1 MTDLKKHIFIIIS
14 ALIIVVGMAVG
25 TVCHFVSDGFF
36 NYGGEFS
43 SYKSIV
49 VTYISPDENDD
60 TIKKAAENAFD
71 GISPYESS
79 FTSLNGGGGEAVFK
93 FLSSTSDEKIEAA
106 VEKINEALGVNGDDY
121 DNLDVAVAHTDD
133 TVTGSSY
140 SLIYASI
147 AVASAAAFQFIYFVF
162 RYKTRAAI
170 SALVACV
177 HNVGVF
183 AALLAIT
190 RVPVGYEAI
199 AIASVLVFVTMTATC
214 ILFDRTRKNFKDEKF
229 AKTDREEVISL
240 SAKES
245 RGMNLSLIVALAV
258 LTVICGV
265 FAAISSLGAVA
276 LAPYAVALIALLS
289 GFYGVVLFTPAVHPL
304 IDGLCEKCVK
314 SRKAPKP
321 ADVATKSEPAQ
332 EK

>member
-43 SYKSIV
+43 SYKSIT
-49 VTYISPDENDD
+49 VTYISPDENDE
-60 TIKKAAENAFD
+60 TIKEIAENSFD
-71 GISPYESS
+71 GVSPYESS
-79 FTSLNGGGGEAVFK
+79 FTSRTDGGGEAVFK
-93 FLSSTSDEKIEAA
+93 FLSSTSDDKINAA
-106 VEKINEALGVNGDDY
+106 VDKINEKLGVNDADY
-121 DNLDVAVAHTDD
+121 DNLDIAVAHTDE
-133 TVTGSSY
+133 TVTGGSY

-177 HNVGVF
+177 HNVGVY

-190 RVPVGYEAI
+190 RVPVGCEAV
-199 AIASVLVFVTMTATC
+199 AIASVLVFVTMNATC
-214 ILFDRTRKNFKDEKF
+214 VFFDRTRKNFKDEKF
-229 AKTDREEVISL
+229 AKTDREEVVAL

-245 RGMNLSLIVALAV
+245 MGINVTLIVALAI
-258 LTVICGV
+258 LTVLCGI

-276 LAPYAVALIALLS
+276 LAPYAVALCALLS
-289 GFYGVVLFTPAVHPL
+289 AFYGVAIFTPAVHPL
-304 IDGLCEKCVK
+304 TDGLCEKFARRK
-314 SRKAPKP
+314 KAPQPADTVPESKP
-321 ADVATKSEPAQ
+321 AQNS
-332 EK
+332 